1 MPIHRLNERPDCS
14 AVLGDVTCDS
24 DGKIEQFIDRR
35 DVKRSLPLHSLG
47 NERYYLGAFLVG
59 AYQEILGDLHNLF
72 GDTHA
77 IHISSDEHGRVAVDT
92 VVKGDTVSEVLQY
105 VEFDPAELAKN
116 LRGAIEE
123 AVRDGLISDGQA
135 GRFIR
140 FYEDGLGGYT
150 YLEESTVPES
160 S

>member
-1 MPIHRLNERPDCS
+1 MIRSTGYGQMILNS
-14 AVLGDVTCDS
+14 
-24 DGKIEQFIDRR
+24 
-35 DVKRSLPLHSLG
+35 
-47 NERYYLGAFLVG
+47 
-59 AYQEILGDLHNLF
+59 
-72 GDTHA
+72 
-77 IHISSDEHGRVAVDT
+77 
-92 VVKGDTVSEVLQY
+92 
-105 VEFDPAELAKN
+105 
-116 LRGAIEE
+116 IEE